1 MRTDVPLLTIPLFT
15 EKPCEIPV
23 VHFGEEKYYRRHL
36 AASAETDVTE
46 RSLVYKRRPL
56 RKSEWV

>member
-1 MRTDVPLLTIPLFT
+1 MRF
-15 EKPCEIPV
+15 PV

-36 AASAETDVTE
+36 AASAETDVAE